1 MSDVEIFQTI
11 FTEFPYALFG
21 SLVAALLCGY
31 LGVYVVSKR
40 VVFVGATL
48 TQVAV
53 AGIAFAHLPFANFEP
68 VYSSIA
74 FTLAVTMLFS
84 RMLQSKAV
92 PRDTVLGASFIAAI
106 AIRIL
111 MIQKSAA
118 TEAAEIEAILKGDIL
133 FVTADQF
140 HLLLGAFVVVMS
152 VHLLFYKAFML
163 VSFDAE
169 TATTQG
175 INAKWWEFVFYLT
188 VGIAVSV
195 ATRVVGDVFV
205 FGFLVIPAAGAILT
219 ARKVRNIFLL
229 ALLYAAVPP
238 ILGLYLAFKLDF
250 PAGPTTV
257 STALALLLGA
267 WLLSRFRR

>member
-1 MSDVEIFQTI
+1 MSDIEIIRTI
-11 FTEFPYALFG
+11 VTEFPYALLG

-53 AGIAFAHLPFANFEP
+53 AGIAFAHLPFADFDP
-68 VYSSIA
+68 VYGSMV
-74 FTLAVTMLFS
+74 FTVLVTTLFAW
-84 RMLQSKAV
+84 MLQSKSV
-92 PRDTVLGASFIAAI
+92 PRDTILGASFVAAI
-106 AIRIL
+106 ALRIL

-118 TEAAEIEAILKGDIL
+118 AEVSEIDAILKGDIL
-133 FVTADQF
+133 FVTAQQF
-140 HLLLGAFVVVMS
+140 HLLLGVFIVLML
-152 VHLLFYKAFML
+152 VHLIFYKAFIF

-175 INAKWWEFVFYLT
+175 FNARVWEMVFYLT
-188 VGIAVSV
+188 IAVAVSV

-205 FGFLVIPAAGAILT
+205 FGFLVIPAAGAMLT

-229 ALLYAAVPP
+229 SILYAALPP
-238 ILGLYLAFKLDF
+238 VLGLYFAFKLDF

-257 STALALLLGA
+257 ATALLFLLGT
-267 WLLSRFRR
+267 WILSTLKR

>member
-1 MSDVEIFQTI
+1 MTDIEIIRTI
-11 FTEFPYALFG
+11 VTEFPYALLG

-53 AGIAFAHLPFANFEP
+53 AGIAFAHLPFADFDP
-68 VYSSIA
+68 VYGSMV
-74 FTLAVTMLFS
+74 FTVLVTTLFAW
-84 RMLQSKAV
+84 MLQSKSV
-92 PRDTVLGASFIAAI
+92 PRDTILGASFVAAI
-106 AIRIL
+106 ALRIL

-118 TEAAEIEAILKGDIL
+118 AEVSEIDAILKGDIL
-133 FVTADQF
+133 FVTAQQF
-140 HLLLGAFVVVMS
+140 HLLLGVFIVLML
-152 VHLLFYKAFML
+152 VHLIFYKAFIF

-175 INAKWWEFVFYLT
+175 FNARVWEMVFYLT
-188 VGIAVSV
+188 IAVAVSV

-205 FGFLVIPAAGAILT
+205 FGFLVIPAAGAMLT

-229 ALLYAAVPP
+229 SILYAALPP
-238 ILGLYLAFKLDF
+238 VLGLYFAFKLDF

-257 STALALLLGA
+257 ATALLFLLGT
-267 WLLSRFRR
+267 WILSTLKR

>member
-1 MSDVEIFQTI
+1 MSDVEIFRTI
-11 FTEFPYALFG
+11 VTEFPYALLG
-21 SLVAALLCGY
+21 SLVAALLCAY

-53 AGIAFAHLPFANFEP
+53 AGIAFSHLPFTDFDP
-68 VYSSIA
+68 IYGSTI
-74 FTLAVTMLFS
+74 FTVLVTILFAW
-84 RMLQSKAV
+84 MLQSKSV
-92 PRDTVLGASFIAAI
+92 PRDTVLGASFVAAI
-106 AIRIL
+106 ALRIL

-118 TEAAEIEAILKGDIL
+118 AEASEIDAILKGDIL
-133 FVTADQF
+133 FVTAQQF
-140 HLLLGAFVVVMS
+140 HLLLGVSIVLMLI
-152 VHLLFYKAFML
+152 HRLFYKAFIF

-175 INAKWWEFVFYLT
+175 FNARAWEMVFYLT
-188 VGIAVSV
+188 VGVAVSV

-219 ARKVRNIFLL
+219 ARKVKNIFML
-229 ALLYAAVPP
+229 AILYAAIPP
-238 ILGLYLAFKLDF
+238 IFGLYLAFKLDL

-257 STALALLLGA
+257 TTALILLLVT
-267 WLLSRFRR
+267 WILSKFKH

>member
-1 MSDVEIFQTI
+1 MSDLEIFRTI
-11 FTEFPYALFG
+11 VTEFPYALLG
-21 SLVAALLCGY
+21 SLVAALLCAY

-53 AGIAFAHLPFANFEP
+53 AGIAFSHLPFADFEP
-68 VYSSIA
+68 LYGSIV
-74 FTLAVTMLFS
+74 FTVLVTLLFAW
-84 RMLQSKAV
+84 MLQSKSV
-92 PRDTVLGASFIAAI
+92 PRDTVLGASFVAAI
-106 AIRIL
+106 ALRIL

-118 TEAAEIEAILKGDIL
+118 AEVSEIDAILKGDIL
-133 FVTADQF
+133 FVTAQQF
-140 HLLLGAFVVVMS
+140 HLLLGVFIVLMLI
-152 VHLLFYKAFML
+152 HLVFYKAFIF

-175 INAKWWEFVFYLT
+175 FNSRVWEMVFYLT
-188 VGIAVSV
+188 VGVAVSV

-219 ARKVRNIFLL
+219 ARKVKNIFLL
-229 ALLYAAVPP
+229 AILYAAIPP
-238 ILGLYLAFKLDF
+238 VIGLYLAFKLDL

-257 STALALLLGA
+257 TTGLVLLLVT
-267 WLLSRFRR
+267 WILSRFKH